1 MRGINVVSLFLCSF
15 CLLHTAIGQS
25 FDVRVNLEEGKNA
38 GHQVHSFPTPASN
51 QKYTFFPAQ
60 DADSKAA
67 LTLFQ
72 ISEQGVVTTT
82 KPIDFETGEKNYYDL
97 VAIRRNR
104 GDKEGGTPSSIRITI
119 TDTNNFSP
127 TFPANFYH
135 GKVKED
141 SPANTIVMGLENCF
155 AEDRDTVGTIS
166 YSISGGNEQG
176 YFKAESATAG
186 NRVFLVLKTTNNFD
200 QLKRDVT
207 PEVNLTVRAN
217 DGVRYGT
224 TRVTVKII
232 DANNNPPVFDQNSYT
247 ATIGEDTPLLTS
259 VLRVRATDQD
269 EGTNGGVY
277 YFLAVLSQYFSVDA
291 ITGVVKVVSQLPDQ
305 AVVNLDVRAKDRGT
319 PNNEASVDV
328 NININLISNYP
339 LPDAPNRGVNTPPI
353 FPEESYSANV
363 REDLPRKAAILI
375 IHAVDRDPPG
385 NNRRIKYT
393 LSGDSAFAI
402 NEFSGVVTLNNQL
415 NFANKNKYDLNV
427 VATDQGASPQSA
439 TATLT
444 IFVQEV
450 DKNRHAPVF
459 QSPTAN
465 KQQRAVSVRENSPVL
480 TKVGNSISATDAD
493 GSQRP
498 EGQVAF
504 SIASGSGLP
513 YFKID
518 KNSGDLRTVTV
529 LDTEKQ
535 AQYNL
540 LIEARDKA
548 LYPLSSHLYMMITVT
563 GEDDN
568 NPDFSQPVYY
578 ANVPGKA
585 PAKTFVTQIH
595 ATDKDGD
602 SVSYSIENPG
612 NAFAIQ
618 ADSGVISTRRML
630 DPANEERSFSLS
642 VRAASRNKESQAQVI
657 VTVISEENSP
667 PTFVNL
673 PYTATVPEN
682 LGRIESLLCLAAK
695 DSQGKTV
702 KYALVS
708 NTNGKF
714 SVDEKSGKNRLQSCK
729 HCLSVVAALKPCC
742 VALCCILPIPDKCY
756 ILVG

>member
-1 MRGINVVSLFLCSF
+1 MRGINIVSLYLCSF

-25 FDVRVNLEEGKNA
+25 FDVRVNLAEGKDA

-51 QKYTFFPAQ
+51 QMYTFFPAQ

-104 GDKEGGTPSSIRITI
+104 GDKEGGTPLSIRITI

-127 TFPANFYH
+127 TFPANSYH
-135 GKVKED
+135 GRVTED

-155 AEDRDTVGTIS
+155 AEDRDTKGSIT
-166 YSISGGNEQG
+166 YSISGGNENG
-176 YFKAESATAG
+176 YFKAEQAAAG
-186 NRVFLVLKTTNNFD
+186 NRVFLVLKTTSTFSN
-200 QLKRDVT
+200 LERDVT

-217 DGVRYGT
+217 DGLRYGT
-224 TRVTVKII
+224 TRVTVKIL
-232 DANNNPPVFDQNSYT
+232 DANNNSPDFDESSYT

-259 VLRVRATDQD
+259 VLRVRATDKD

-277 YFLAVLSQYFSVDA
+277 YYLTAPSPWFSVDA
-291 ITGVVKVVSQLPDQ
+291 ITGVVKVVGQLPNQ
-305 AVVNLDVRAKDRGT
+305 ALVSLDVRARDRGT
-319 PNNEASVDV
+319 PSKQNDVKV
-328 NININLISNYP
+328 NINIELIANYP
-339 LPDAPNRGVNTPPI
+339 LPDSPNPGVNTPPI
-353 FPEESYSANV
+353 FPEERYSANV
-363 REDLPRKAAILI
+363 REDFPVNAALLI

-385 NNRRIKYT
+385 RNRRLRYS
-393 LSGDSAFAI
+393 LSGDNAFAI
-402 NEFSGVVTLNNQL
+402 GATSGVVTLRNQL
-415 NFANKNKYDLNV
+415 NFATKNRYDLNV
-427 VATDQGASPQSA
+427 VATDGGASPQSA

-444 IFVQEV
+444 ILVQEV

-459 QSPTAN
+459 QSASAN
-465 KQQRAVSVRENSPVL
+465 KQQLAASVRENRL
-480 TKVGNSISATDAD
+480 ANTKVGNPISATDAD
-493 GSQRP
+493 GSQSP
-498 EGQVAF
+498 EGQVVF

-518 KNSGDLRTVTV
+518 KNSGDVRTVTV

-548 LYPLSSHLYMMITVT
+548 LYPLYSHLYMMITVT

-585 PAKTFVTQIH
+585 PANTFVTQIH

-602 SVSYSIENPG
+602 TVSYSIENPG
-612 NAFAIQ
+612 NAFVIQ
-618 ADSGVISTRRML
+618 SDSGVISTRREL
-630 DPANEERSFSLS
+630 DPANEERSFALS
-642 VRAASRNKESQAQVI
+642 VRATSRAKESQAQVI

-673 PYTATVPEN
+673 PYSATVPEN

-702 KYALVS
+702 TYGLVS
-708 NTNGKF
+708 NTDGKF
-714 SVDEKSGKNRLQSCK
+714 SVDEESGKNRLHS
-729 HCLSVVAALKPCC
+729 
-742 VALCCILPIPDKCY
+742 
-756 ILVG
+756 

>member
-1 MRGINVVSLFLCSF
+1 MKIKGKDQEIKTFGTQACNNGTSSAVNMRGINVVSLFLCSF

-25 FDVRVNLEEGKNA
+25 FDARVNLVEGKDA

-51 QKYTFFPAQ
+51 QRYTFFPAQ
-60 DADSKAA
+60 DDDSIAA

-82 KPIDFETGEKNYYDL
+82 KPIDFEVGEKNYYDL

-104 GDKEGGTPSSIRITI
+104 GDKEGGTPLSIRISI

-135 GKVKED
+135 GRVKED

-155 AEDRDTVGTIS
+155 AEDRDTAGSIS
-166 YSISGGNEQG
+166 YSISAGNEQS
-176 YFKAESATAG
+176 YFKAEMATAG
-186 NRVFLVLKTTNNFD
+186 NRAFLVLKTTNTFD
-200 QLKRDVT
+200 KLERDVT
-207 PEVNLTVRAN
+207 PEVNLTVRAK
-217 DGVRYGT
+217 DGLRYGT
-224 TRVTVKII
+224 TRVIVKIL
-232 DANNNPPVFDQNSYT
+232 DANNNIPVFDQDSYS

-277 YFLAVLSQYFSVDA
+277 YYLSGSSPWFSVDA
-291 ITGVVKVVSQLPDQ
+291 ITGVVKVVSQLPNQ
-305 AVVNLDVRAKDRGT
+305 ALVTMDVIARDRGT
-319 PNNEASVDV
+319 PSNQKSVKVD
-328 NININLISNYP
+328 ININLISNYP
-339 LPDAPNRGVNTPPI
+339 LPDAPNPGVNTPPI

-363 REDLPRKAAILI
+363 REDFPIGAAILI
-375 IHAVDRDPPG
+375 IHAVDRDAPG
-385 NNRRIKYT
+385 PNRRIKYS
-393 LSGDSAFAI
+393 LSDSTFAI
-402 NEFSGVVTLNNQL
+402 DQTSGVVTLKNQL
-415 NFANKNKYDLNV
+415 NFATKNKYDLSV
-427 VATDQGASPQSA
+427 RATDEGASPQSA

-444 IFVQEV
+444 ILVQEV
-450 DKNRHAPVF
+450 DKNQHAPVF
-459 QSPTAN
+459 QSATAN
-465 KQQRAVSVRENSPVL
+465 KQQRAVTVRENSL
-480 TKVGNSISATDAD
+480 ADTKVGSSLSATDAD
-493 GSQRP
+493 GSQKP
-498 EGQVAF
+498 EGQVVF

-518 KNSGDLRTVTV
+518 KDSGDLRTVTV

-540 LIEARDKA
+540 LVEARDKA
-548 LYPLSSHLYMMITVT
+548 LYPLYSHLYMMITVT

-568 NPDFSQPVYY
+568 NPDFSQPVYH
-578 ANVPGKA
+578 AKVPGKA
-585 PAKTFVTQIH
+585 PANTFVTQIH

-602 SVSYSIENPG
+602 PVSYSIENPG
-612 NAFAIQ
+612 NAFIIQ
-618 ADSGVISTRRML
+618 TDSGVISTRRML

-642 VRAASRNKESQAQVI
+642 VRATSRAKESQAQVI

-682 LGRIESLLCLAAK
+682 LGQIESLLCLAAK

-708 NTNGKF
+708 NTDGKF
-714 SVDEKSGKNRLQSCK
+714 SVDEKSGKNRLQSC
-729 HCLSVVAALKPCC
+729 
-742 VALCCILPIPDKCY
+742 
-756 ILVG
+756 

>member
-25 FDVRVNLEEGKNA
+25 FDVRVNLVEGKNA
-38 GHQVHSFPTPASN
+38 GHQVHSFPVPASN
-51 QKYTFFPAQ
+51 QMYTFFPAQ

-82 KPIDFETGEKNYYDL
+82 KPIDYETGEKNYYDL

-104 GDKEGGTPSSIRITI
+104 GDKEGGTPLSIRISI

-135 GKVKED
+135 GRVKED
-141 SPANTIVMGLENCF
+141 SSANTIVMGLENCF
-155 AEDRDTVGTIS
+155 AEDRDTVGSIK
-166 YSISGGNEQG
+166 YSISGGNEKG
-176 YFKAESATAG
+176 YFKAEEQTAG
-186 NRVFLVLKTTNNFD
+186 NRVFLVLKTTNSFNT
-200 QLKRDVT
+200 LERDVT

-224 TRVTVKII
+224 TRVTVKIL
-232 DANNNPPVFDQNSYT
+232 DANNKSPVFDQDGYS
-247 ATIGEDTPLLTS
+247 ATINEDTPLLTS
-259 VLRVRATDQD
+259 VLRVRATDKD
-269 EGTNGGVY
+269 EGTNGGIY
-277 YFLAVLSQYFSVDA
+277 YYISGSSPWFSVDA
-291 ITGVVKVVSQLPDQ
+291 ITGVVKVVSQLPNQ
-305 AVVNLDVRAKDRGT
+305 ALVTMDVIARDRGT
-319 PNNEASVDV
+319 PSNQDTVKV
-328 NININLISNYP
+328 NININLISDYP
-339 LPDAPNRGVNTPPI
+339 PPDAPNPGVNTPPI

-363 REDLPRKAAILI
+363 REDFPVGAALLV
-375 IHAVDRDPPG
+375 IHAVDRDPAG
-385 NNRRIKYT
+385 RNRRIRYS
-393 LSGDSAFAI
+393 LSGDNAFQI
-402 NEFSGVVTLNNQL
+402 DRTSGVVTLRNQL
-415 NFANKNKYDLNV
+415 NYAIKNKYDLNV
-427 VATDQGASPQSA
+427 IATDEGASPQSV

-444 IFVQEV
+444 ISVQEV

-465 KQQRAVSVRENSPVL
+465 KQQRAESVGENRATN

-498 EGQVAF
+498 EGQVVY

-548 LYPLSSHLYMMITVT
+548 LYPLYSHLYMMITVT

-585 PAKTFVTQIH
+585 PANTFVTQIH

-602 SVSYSIENPG
+602 PISYSIENPG
-612 NAFAIQ
+612 NAFIIQ
-618 ADSGVISTRRML
+618 TDSGVISTRRML

-642 VRAASRNKESQAQVI
+642 VRATSSGKESQAQVI

-673 PYTATVPEN
+673 PYSATVLEN
-682 LGRIESLLCLAAK
+682 LGQIDSLLCLAAK
-695 DSQGKTV
+695 DGQGKPVT
-702 KYALVS
+702 YGLLS
-708 NTNGKF
+708 NTDGKF
-714 SVDEKSGKNRLQSCK
+714 SVDEKSGKSRLQSYK
-729 HCLSVVAALKPCC
+729 DHLNNTTETMFCC
-742 VALCCILPIPDKCY
+742 SLFIPY
-756 ILVG
+756 LL

>member
-1 MRGINVVSLFLCSF
+1 MRGINVVSLLLCSF

-25 FDVRVNLEEGKNA
+25 FNVRVNLGEGKSA

-51 QKYTFFPAQ
+51 QMYTFFPAQ

-82 KPIDFETGEKNYYDL
+82 KPIDYETGEKNYYDL

-104 GDKEGGTPSSIRITI
+104 GDKEGGTPLSIRISI

-135 GKVKED
+135 GRVTED

-155 AEDRDTVGTIS
+155 AEDRDTVGTMS
-166 YSISGGNEQG
+166 YSISGGNEKG
-176 YFKAESATAG
+176 YFKVDSPKVVG
-186 NRVFLVLKTTNNFD
+186 NHAFLVLMTTSTFD
-200 QLKRDVT
+200 QLERDVT

-217 DGVRYGT
+217 DGLRYGT
-224 TRVTVKII
+224 ARVTVKIL
-232 DANNNPPVFDQNSYT
+232 DANNNIPVFDEDTYT

-259 VLRVRATDQD
+259 VLRVRATDKD

-277 YFLAVLSQYFSVDA
+277 YYLRGSSQWFSVDA
-291 ITGVVKVVSQLPDQ
+291 ITGVIKVVSQLPNQ
-305 AVVNLDVRAKDRGT
+305 ALVSMDVIARDRGT
-319 PNNEASVDV
+319 PSNQKEVKV
-328 NININLISNYP
+328 NINIELIANYP
-339 LPDAPNRGVNTPPI
+339 LPDSPNPGVNTPPI

-363 REDLPRKAAILI
+363 REDFPIGAALLI

-385 NNRRIKYT
+385 SNRRLRYS
-393 LSGDSAFAI
+393 LSGDNAFAI
-402 NEFSGVVTLNNQL
+402 GSRSGVVTLRNQL
-415 NFANKNKYDLNV
+415 NFAIKNKYDLNV
-427 VATDQGASPQSA
+427 LATDEGVSPQS
-439 TATLT
+439 TSATLT
-444 IFVQEV
+444 ILVQEV

-459 QSPTAN
+459 QSN
-465 KQQRAVSVRENSPVL
+465 EQQSAVDVRENSKAD

-498 EGQVAF
+498 EGQVVF

-548 LYPLSSHLYMMITVT
+548 LYPLYSHQYVMITVV
-563 GEDDN
+563 GENDN
-568 NPDFSQPVYY
+568 NPDFSQPVYE

-585 PAKTFVTQIH
+585 PANTFVTQIH

-602 SVSYSIENPG
+602 PVSYSIENPG
-612 NAFAIQ
+612 NAFIIQ
-618 ADSGVISTRRML
+618 TDSGVISTRRML
-630 DPANEERSFSLS
+630 DPANEERRFSLS
-642 VRAASRNKESQAQVI
+642 VRANSRNNLKEAQAQVI

-673 PYTATVPEN
+673 PYSATVPEN
-682 LGRIESLLCLAAK
+682 LGKIESLLCLAAK

-702 KYALVS
+702 KYGLVS
-708 NTNGKF
+708 NTDGRF
-714 SVDEKSGKNRLQSCK
+714 SVDEDSGKNKR
-729 HCLSVVAALKPCC
+729 
-742 VALCCILPIPDKCY
+742 
-756 ILVG
+756 